1 MIFNKQINKILTIKI
16 NLHQFKLRIQTLA
29 LSQKNLKLMKFI
41 NILLLNFRLKNQFQN
56 LKNSI

>member
-29 LSQKNLKLMKFI
+29 LPQKNLKLMKFI